1 MSYDS
6 RGSYGP
12 EGNARTLYL
21 KETDVL
27 IKRGDGWK
35 LCPIYSLSL
44 DCRAPQIKRFV
55 CTNLPRGVNRH
66 TPYNLPMLRVKFGKL
81 FAEQIFDQLIPRD
94 AQVFGDIRQD
104 GALCANPQVLMLGDC
119 DVVLSIALGGKTQ
132 MATSLS
138 SYLVAILIEF
148 PS

>member
-1 MSYDS
+1 MVRQPGSLHFRRRLVIYDVS
-6 RGSYGP
+6 
-12 EGNARTLYL
+12 
-21 KETDVL
+21 
-27 IKRGDGWK
+27 WK

-44 DCRAPQIKRFV
+44 DSRAPQIKRFV

-66 TPYNLPMLRVKFGKL
+66 TLYNLPMLRVKFGKL

-104 GALCANPQVLMLGDC
+104 GAQCANPKVLMPGDC

>member
-1 MSYDS
+1 
-6 RGSYGP
+6 
-12 EGNARTLYL
+12 
-21 KETDVL
+21 
-27 IKRGDGWK
+27 
-35 LCPIYSLSL
+35 
-44 DCRAPQIKRFV
+44 
-55 CTNLPRGVNRH
+55 
-66 TPYNLPMLRVKFGKL
+66 MLRVKFGKL